1 MKKQY
6 KVVALDLD
14 GTVTQHKSKLNEENR
29 NILKKLMEKYQVVFV
44 GAGTCERIFNQLDGL
59 EVDIIGNYGMQF
71 STVAD
76 GKFSL
81 IREYKKH
88 PDNEEIIR
96 RIKKLRSRLELPKDT
111 CGEIVEFHDS
121 GVITFPLLGT
131 KAKLEDKLKY
141 DPNRELRRKM
151 LPVVKEYFPGDIVF
165 IGGTSSYDISPKP
178 FSKLHGIDEYLSG
191 KGLTRKDVI
200 YMGDDYG
207 IGGND
212 ENIYLSDINFVCVDN
227 YLDFPQLV
235 HKYISEGHP

>member
-1 MKKQY
+1 MKKRY

-14 GTVTQHKSKLNEENR
+14 GTVTQHKSKLNAENL

-44 GAGTCERIFNQLDGL
+44 GAGTCERIFHQLDGL

-81 IREYKKH
+81 IREYKQSL
-88 PDNEEIIR
+88 DTEEIIR
-96 RIKKLRSRLELPKDT
+96 KIEKLRSKLGLPQET

-151 LPVVKEYFPGDIVF
+151 LPVVKEYFPENIVF
-165 IGGTSSYDISPKP
+165 VGGTSSYDISPKP
-178 FSKLHGIDEYLSG
+178 FSKLQGINEYL
-191 KGLTRKDVI
+191 KEKNLNHKDVI

-212 ENIYLSDINFVCVDN
+212 EDIYLSDIDFVCVDN

-235 HKYISEGHP
+235 YKYIQL